1 MWARVRR
8 RRVAYPGGVSS
19 GRQRRRR
26 RGAKPQRSV
35 QERAHQLREQSQL
48 LKPAEPH
55 EFGRPEVTEHEFGNR
70 RFLVA
75 QVEPLDV
82 DGIRTVGIGSG
93 LWLVAL
99 LALLPFYATLE
110 SSGRLWWL
118 WTCLAGF
125 GFGMV
130 GLEYCRRR
138 RRTLR
143 GP

>member
-1 MWARVRR
+1 MSSARRERR
-8 RRVAYPGGVSS
+8 RSAAA
-19 GRQRRRR
+19 
-26 RGAKPQRSV
+26 AKARV
-35 QERAHQLREQSQL
+35 QERAQQLREQGQL

-82 DGIRTVGIGSG
+82 DGIRTVGIGSA

-99 LALLPFYATLE
+99 VGLLPFYSTLE
-110 SSGRLWWL
+110 DNGRLWWL
-118 WTCLAGF
+118 WTCVAGF

-143 GP
+143 GR

>member
-1 MWARVRR
+1 
-8 RRVAYPGGVSS
+8 VAYSDRVSS

-26 RGAKPQRSV
+26 EAKPQKVSV

-55 EFGRPEVTEHEFGNR
+55 EFGRPEVTEHEFGSR

-82 DGIRTVGIGSG
+82 DGIRTVGIGSA

-99 LALLPFYATLE
+99 LALLPFYSTLE
-110 SSGRLWWL
+110 SNGSLWWL

-143 GP
+143 GR

>member
-1 MWARVRR
+1 M
-8 RRVAYPGGVSS
+8 AYPDRVSS
-19 GRQRRRR
+19 GWARRR
-26 RGAKPQRSV
+26 RGAKPQTLSV
-35 QERAHQLREQSQL
+35 QEKAQQLREQSQL

-82 DGIRTVGIGSG
+82 DGIRTVGIGSV

-99 LALLPFYATLE
+99 LALLPFYSTLE
-110 SSGRLWWL
+110 SNGRLWWL

-138 RRTLR
+138 RRMLR
-143 GP
+143 GR

>member
-1 MWARVRR
+1 MQ
-8 RRVAYPGGVSS
+8 
-19 GRQRRRR
+19 GRAQ
-26 RGAKPQRSV
+26 
-35 QERAHQLREQSQL
+35 QLREQSQL

-82 DGIRTVGIGSG
+82 DGIRTVGIGSA

-99 LALLPFYATLE
+99 VGLLPFYSTLE
-110 SSGRLWWL
+110 DNGRLWWL
-118 WTCLAGF
+118 WTCVAGF

-143 GP
+143 GR